1 MTVAISANNNVG
13 MASPRLIVFMLF
25 IMILMPDFMLF
36 IIDMSGVSK
45 LSSFILKPFRY
56 TGNEDT

>member
-1 MTVAISANNNVG
+1 MEKEERQE
-13 MASPRLIVFMLF
+13 RLLESMF